1 MLLRPL
7 AFDGRWQ
14 TKPSKGNI
22 HIHIRLYA
30 ETWHYSKHHIAY
42 GIYTHCT
49 RCKYTQ
55 PCALRS
61 ILFRIWLRM
70 VGKKTM
76 TREMAFKWSSYELCQ
91 RKREIERYWNWTLM
105 QIENQILLIIWGL
118 WVCKKQ
124 TEDKRQKTFAQVQ
137 VIHTNQRKKK
147 KTKSVREVVFLFG
160 FFVMFCLA
168 VHVFFG

>member
-1 MLLRPL
+1 
-7 AFDGRWQ
+7 
-14 TKPSKGNI
+14 
-22 HIHIRLYA
+22 
-30 ETWHYSKHHIAY
+30 
-42 GIYTHCT
+42 
-49 RCKYTQ
+49 
-55 PCALRS
+55 
-61 ILFRIWLRM
+61 
-70 VGKKTM
+70 
-76 TREMAFKWSSYELCQ
+76 
-91 RKREIERYWNWTLM
+91 M

-137 VIHTNQRKKK
+137 VIHTNQRKQK